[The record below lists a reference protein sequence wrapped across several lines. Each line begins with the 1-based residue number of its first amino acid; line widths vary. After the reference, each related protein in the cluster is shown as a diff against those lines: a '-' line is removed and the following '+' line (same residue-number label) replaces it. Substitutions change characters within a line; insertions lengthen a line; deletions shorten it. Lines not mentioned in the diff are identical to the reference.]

1 MASLVHPLG
10 LLWLL
15 LLAAALLLALR
26 RRRLAAGVALAA
38 AGLVWL
44 GGQPPMAAWMIA
56 PLERPYAAATIAAAP
71 PADAIVVLGGSHRV
85 SPADF
90 QGLDLTCCADRL
102 ITGAELARRGRA
114 RLLLLGGDGAAVP
127 GRPAESARLGAWWRE
142 WGLTNF
148 TVETLGPVGS
158 TRDEAVAAA
167 TLARERGWTN
177 VLLVTSALHLRRA
190 EAVFRAAQLPVTPVA
205 CDFQVWRGP
214 GGTALPQRWALV
226 PQGEA
231 WNTLAAALHE
241 HVGWQVYRWRGWL

>member
-1 MASLVHPLG
+1 MASFVHPLG

-15 LLAAALLLALR
+15 LVATSAMLALR
-26 RRRLAAGVALAA
+26 RRGLAAALGLAF

-44 GGQPPMAAWMIA
+44 GGQPPVAAWVIA

-71 PADAIVVLGGSHRV
+71 PADAVVVLGGSHRV

-102 ITGAELARRGRA
+102 VTGVELARRGRA
-114 RLLLLGGDGAAVP
+114 RLLVLGGDGAPRP
-127 GRPAESARLGAWWRE
+127 GQPPESARLRDWWRD

-148 TVETLGPVGS
+148 TVETLGPVGN
-158 TRDEAVAAA
+158 TRDEAVATA

-177 VLLVTSALHLRRA
+177 VLMVTSALHLRRA
-190 EAVFRAAQLPVTPVA
+190 EAAFRAAQVPVTPVA

-214 GGTALPQRWALV
+214 GGTPLPQRWTLV

-231 WNTLAAALHE
+231 WATLAAGLHE
-241 HVGWQVYRWRGWL
+241 RVGWWVYRGRGWL

>member
-15 LLAAALLLALR
+15 PLAAALLLAAR
-26 RRRLAAGVALAA
+26 RRGRAAFVALAFA
-38 AGLVWL
+38 ALVWL
-44 GGQPPMAAWMIA
+44 GGQPPVAAWAVA
-56 PLERPYAAATIAAAP
+56 PLERPYANATLAAAP
-71 PADAIVVLGGSHRV
+71 SADAIVVLGGSHRV

-102 ITGAELARRGRA
+102 ITGVELARLGRA
-114 RLLLLGGDGAAVP
+114 RLLLLGGDGTPMP
-127 GRPAESARLGAWWRE
+127 GQPAESARLGAWWRA

-148 TVETLGPVGS
+148 AVESLGPVGN
-158 TRDEAVAAA
+158 TRDEAVATA

-190 EAVFRAAQLPVTPVA
+190 EAVFRAAQVPVTPVA

-214 GGTALPQRWALV
+214 AGTALPQRWTLV
-226 PQGEA
+226 PQSEA

-241 HVGWQVYRWRGWL
+241 HVGWRVYRWRGWL

>member
-15 LLAAALLLALR
+15 LLAAALLLTAR
-26 RRRLAAGVALAA
+26 RRWAAAFVALAFA
-38 AGLVWL
+38 LLVWF
-44 GGQPPMAAWMIA
+44 GGQPPVAVWMIA
-56 PLERPYAAATIAAAP
+56 PLERPYAGTTLDAAP

-102 ITGAELARRGRA
+102 ITGVELARQGRA
-114 RLLLLGGDGAAVP
+114 RLLLLGGDGASGP
-127 GRPAESARLGAWWRE
+127 GAAAESARLGAWWHK

-148 TVETLGPVGS
+148 TVETLGPVRN
-158 TRDEAVAAA
+158 TRDEAVATA

-190 EAVFRAAQLPVTPVA
+190 VAAFRAVQVPVTPVA

-214 GGTALPQRWALV
+214 AGTPLSPRWTVV

-231 WNTLAAALHE
+231 WDTLAAALHE
-241 HVGWQVYRWRGWL
+241 RVGWRVYRWRRWL